1 MASQVFTVDTETGL
15 LEVENFLA
23 SNAYL
28 SGGPLPGKQ
37 DAEILGKLKTAPS
50 DQKYPNLFSWWFVLS
65 MFTPQVRETW
75 GATAAKAPAVA
86 PKQEEAKK
94 AEDDFELFGDEPEKT
109 PEQLAKEAEENEKKK
124 AAAKAKAK
132 KEVIAKSIVIF
143 DVKVLLLIS
152 PHINSLFLLVF
163 ITKDL

>member
-1 MASQVFTVDTETGL
+1 MASQNFTVESETGL

-37 DAEILGKLKTAPS
+37 DAEILTKLKTAPS

-75 GATAAKAPAVA
+75 GAAATGGKAPAA
-86 PKQEEAKK
+86 AAKKEEAK
-94 AEDDFELFGDEPEKT
+94 DDEFELFGDAPEESAEEK
-109 PEQLAKEAEENEKKK
+109 AKKAEENEKKK
-124 AAAKAKAK
+124 AAAAKAKAK
-132 KEVIAKSIVIF
+132 KEVIAKSIVVF
-143 DVKVLLLIS
+143 DVKVPITILLNFS
-152 PHINSLFLLVF
+152 HF
-163 ITKDL
+163 